1 MSCGR
6 KSCKD
11 LSAEVAVQVPGVVSA
26 IEIDPPP
33 VAMIEFDAI
42 VIALDG
48 IAFPPACFDAFG
60 TAGLVYFSGGL
71 MTELEGVGKF
81 LAGWGAGG

>member
-1 MSCGR
+1 MPFNRHSL
-6 KSCKD
+6 KD
-11 LSAEVAVQVPGVVSA
+11 SSAEVAVQVPDVVSA

-60 TAGLVYFSGGL
+60 TAGLVYFAGGL
-71 MTELEGVGKF
+71 VTKLEGVGKV
-81 LAGWGAGG
+81 LAGRGTGG